1 MQKIEI
7 EFKNQTLKIY
17 LVVKEKNLDKTLL
30 NTNIISNEKLLFSL
44 DYIAKNQKLVSSFLK
59 EICVE
64 KKTDL
69 IIAND
74 MTVISTV
81 APCFKNIPINK
92 VLMNTN
98 ENFTYEAYEAIK
110 KINSLKEVECLSIPT
125 YLIETFD
132 KDNIK
137 VISKQEVLFSSQFM
151 ANNDLNNYSAI
162 FYAKTIKLMCP
173 IVANDYNDLKT
184 FFKINKYLK
193 TIELYRFLTT
203 DLLSL
208 IDLLKELKIK
218 NITIAIHDNI
228 TDKDIIERIKTIKKE
243 NKKQHINIIL
253 AYSSEYIESN
263 YIKQLIATTIKSC
276 CLIII
281 LLSFMAFAFVFYNN
295 KKSLENV
302 NAIKNNITEYLDT
315 KIKDDETNTDDNSK
329 ENSAS
334 NNPSNN
340 DVPDENGST
349 ENPDNNKTPSNSE
362 NPDNNIT
369 PTSPK
374 KEEQNPVIM
383 ALKDLNSDTVG
394 WLNVPNTT
402 IDYPIVQATDNDYY
416 LKHNFNKKWDFN
428 GWVFLN
434 YANSSTILDQNT
446 IIFAHN
452 RYYSKTMFGTLS
464 QVTKKNWYQNVKDNL
479 ITYNDINTE
488 MKWEVFSAYTIP
500 VTDDYLQTNF
510 NNQEE
515 FFNFINLI
523 RSRSVFKSD
532 IAITADDKILT
543 LSTCANTSE
552 RFVVHAVLRK
562 DLLKKN

>member
-17 LVVKEKNLDKTLL
+17 LIVKEKNLDNTLL

-59 EICVE
+59 EICLE
-64 KKTDL
+64 KNTNL
-69 IIAND
+69 IVAND
-74 MTVISTV
+74 MNVISTV
-81 APCFKNIPINK
+81 APCFKNTPINK

-98 ENFTYEAYEAIK
+98 ENFTYEAYEAIS

-125 YLIETFD
+125 YLIELFD
-132 KDNIK
+132 KQNIK

-173 IVANDYNDLKT
+173 IVTNDYNDLKT

-203 DLLSL
+203 DLLAL
-208 IDLLKELKIK
+208 IDLLTELRVK
-218 NITIAIHDNI
+218 NVTIAIHDNI
-228 TDKDIIERIKTIKKE
+228 TDKDIIERIKVIKKE
-243 NKKQHINIIL
+243 NKKYHLNIIL

-263 YIKQLIATTIKSC
+263 YIKQLIATTVKSC

-302 NAIKNNITEYLDT
+302 NAIKDNITEYLDT
-315 KIKDDETNTDDNSK
+315 KIKDNDTDETPTFDDNNSNENPSNPDIETPDNNTDDNQ
-329 ENSAS
+329 NT
-334 NNPSNN
+334 
-340 DVPDENGST
+340 D
-349 ENPDNNKTPSNSE
+349 NPDNNE
-362 NPDNNIT
+362 T
-369 PTSPK
+369 PTPVV
-374 KEEQNPVIM
+374 KEKNPVIM

-394 WLNVPNTT
+394 WLNVPETT
-402 IDYPIVQATDNDYY
+402 IDYPIVQATDNEYY
-416 LKHNFNKKWDFN
+416 LKHNFN
-428 GWVFLN
+428 
-434 YANSSTILDQNT
+434 
-446 IIFAHN
+446 
-452 RYYSKTMFGTLS
+452 
-464 QVTKKNWYQNVKDNL
+464 
-479 ITYNDINTE
+479 TYNDVNNE
-488 MKWEVFSAYTIP
+488 MKWEVFAAYTIP
-500 VTDDYLQTNF
+500 VTDDYLKTNF
-510 NNQEE
+510 SNQEE

-523 RSRSVFKSD
+523 RSRSIFKSD
-532 IAITADDKILT
+532 IEINADDKILT
-543 LSTCANTSE
+543 LSTCANTQD

-562 DLLKKN
+562 DLLKED

>member
-17 LVVKEKNLDKTLL
+17 LIVKEKNLDNTLL

-59 EICVE
+59 EICLE
-64 KKTDL
+64 KNTNL
-69 IIAND
+69 IVAND
-74 MTVISTV
+74 MQVISTV
-81 APCFKNIPINK
+81 APCFKNTPINK

-98 ENFTYEAYEAIK
+98 ENFTYEAYEAIS
-110 KINSLKEVECLSIPT
+110 KINSLKEIECLSIPT
-125 YLIETFD
+125 YLIELFD
-132 KDNIK
+132 KQNIK

-173 IVANDYNDLKT
+173 IVTNDYNDLKT

-203 DLLSL
+203 DLLAL
-208 IDLLKELKIK
+208 IDLLNDLRIK

-228 TDKDIIERIKTIKKE
+228 TDKDIIERIKVIKKE
-243 NKKQHINIIL
+243 NKKHHINIVL
-253 AYSSEYIESN
+253 AYSKEYIESN

-302 NAIKNNITEYLDT
+302 NAIKDNITEYLDN
-315 KIKDDETNTDDNSK
+315 KIKENENNNQDTPNPDDNNSGEITNTPDNT
-329 ENSAS
+329 ETPDTP
-334 NNPSNN
+334 NNP
-340 DVPDENGST
+340 DI
-349 ENPDNNKTPSNSE
+349 PDNNKTPA
-362 NPDNNIT
+362 PIV
-369 PTSPK
+369 
-374 KEEQNPVIM
+374 EEKNPVIM

-394 WLNVPNTT
+394 WLNVPETT
-402 IDYPIVQATDNDYY
+402 IDYPIVQTTDNDYY
-416 LKHNFNKKWDFN
+416 LKHNFNKTRDYS
-428 GWVFLN
+428 GWVFMN
-434 YANSSTILDQNT
+434 YANSSTVMDQNT

-464 QVTKKNWYQNVKDNL
+464 SVGKKAWYQNAKNNL
-479 ITYNDINTE
+479 ITYNDVNAE
-488 MKWEVFSAYTIP
+488 MKWEVFAAYTIP

-510 NNQEE
+510 SNQEE

-532 IAITADDKILT
+532 VNITADDKILT
-543 LSTCANTSE
+543 LSTCANTQD

-562 DLLKKN
+562 DLLKEKNS

>member
-7 EFKNQTLKIY
+7 EFKNQILKIY
-17 LVVKEKNLDKTLL
+17 LIVKEKNLDNTLL

-59 EICVE
+59 EICLE
-64 KKTDL
+64 KNTNL
-69 IIAND
+69 IVAND
-74 MTVISTV
+74 MNVISTV
-81 APCFKNIPINK
+81 APCFKNTPINK

-98 ENFTYEAYEAIK
+98 ENFTYEAYEAIS

-125 YLIETFD
+125 YLIELFD
-132 KDNIK
+132 KQNIK

-203 DLLSL
+203 DLLAL
-208 IDLLKELKIK
+208 IDLLTELRVK
-218 NITIAIHDNI
+218 NVTIAIHDNI
-228 TDKDIIERIKTIKKE
+228 TDKDIIERIKVIKKE
-243 NKKQHINIIL
+243 NKKYHLNIIL

-295 KKSLENV
+295 KISLENV
-302 NAIKNNITEYLDT
+302 NAIKDNITEYLDT
-315 KIKDDETNTDDNSK
+315 KIKDTDTNETPAPDDN
-329 ENSAS
+329 NS
-334 NNPSNN
+334 NETPDNPNI
-340 DVPDENGST
+340 
-349 ENPDNNKTPSNSE
+349 ENPDNNTND
-362 NPDNNIT
+362 NPNNNET
-369 PTSPK
+369 PTPIV
-374 KEEQNPVIM
+374 KEKNPVIM

-394 WLNVPNTT
+394 WLNVPETT
-402 IDYPIVQATDNDYY
+402 IDYPIVQAVDNEYY
-416 LKHNFNKKWDFN
+416 LKHNFNKARDYS

-464 QVTKKNWYQNVKDNL
+464 TVGKKAWYQNAKNNL
-479 ITYNDINTE
+479 ITYNDVNNE
-488 MKWEVFSAYTIP
+488 MKWEVFAAYTIQ
-500 VTDDYLQTNF
+500 VTDDYLKTNF
-510 NNQEE
+510 SNQEE

-523 RSRSVFKSD
+523 RSRSIFKSD
-532 IAITADDKILT
+532 IEINADDKNLT
-543 LSTCANTSE
+543 LSTCANTQD

-562 DLLKKN
+562 DLLKED

>member
-17 LVVKEKNLDKTLL
+17 LIVKEKNLDKTLL

-59 EICVE
+59 EICLE
-64 KKTDL
+64 KNTNL
-69 IIAND
+69 IVAND
-74 MTVISTV
+74 MEVISTV
-81 APCFKNIPINK
+81 APCFKNTPINK

-98 ENFTYEAYEAIK
+98 ENFTYEAYAAIS

-125 YLIETFD
+125 YLIELFD

-151 ANNDLNNYSAI
+151 ANNDLNSYSAI

-173 IVANDYNDLKT
+173 IVVNDYNDLKT

-208 IDLLKELKIK
+208 IDLLRELKIK

-228 TDKDIIERIKTIKKE
+228 TDKDIIERIKVIKKE
-243 NKKQHINIIL
+243 NRKQHINIVL

-276 CLIII
+276 CLIVI
-281 LLSFMAFAFVFYNN
+281 LLSLMAFAFVFYNN

-302 NAIKNNITEYLDT
+302 NAIKDNITEYLDT
-315 KIKDDETNTDDNSK
+315 KINNDDINSDNGTNTETPDDK
-329 ENSAS
+329 GD
-334 NNPSNN
+334 NNTNN
-340 DVPDENGST
+340 NEVPDIDVPDNGDT
-349 ENPDNNKTPSNSE
+349 PLNPDSS
-362 NPDNNIT
+362 DNTETIVD
-369 PTSPK
+369 K
-374 KEEQNPVIM
+374 KNPVIM
-383 ALKDLNSDTVG
+383 ALKDLNNDTVG
-394 WLNVPNTT
+394 WLNVPETT
-402 IDYPIVQATDNDYY
+402 IDYPIVQASDNEYY
-416 LKHNFNKKWDFN
+416 LKYNFNKVRDFN

-464 QVTKKNWYQNVKDNL
+464 QIGKKAWYQNAKNNL
-479 ITYNDINTE
+479 ITYNDVNKE
-488 MKWEVFSAYTIP
+488 MKWEVFAAYTVP
-500 VTDDYLQTNF
+500 VTDDYLKTNF
-510 NNQEE
+510 SNQEE
-515 FFNFINLI
+515 FFNFINLV

-532 IAITADDKILT
+532 VEITADDKILT
-543 LSTCANTSE
+543 LSTCANTSD

-562 DLLKKN
+562 DLLKED

>member
-17 LVVKEKNLDKTLL
+17 LIVKEKNLDNTLL

-59 EICVE
+59 EICLE
-64 KKTDL
+64 KNTNL
-69 IIAND
+69 IVAND
-74 MTVISTV
+74 MNVISTV
-81 APCFKNIPINK
+81 APCFKNTPINK

-98 ENFTYEAYEAIK
+98 ENFTYEAYEAIS

-125 YLIETFD
+125 YLIELFD
-132 KDNIK
+132 KQNIK

-173 IVANDYNDLKT
+173 IVTNDYNDLKT

-203 DLLSL
+203 DLLAL
-208 IDLLKELKIK
+208 IDLLTELRVK
-218 NITIAIHDNI
+218 NVTIAIHDNI
-228 TDKDIIERIKTIKKE
+228 TDKDIIERIKVIKKE
-243 NKKQHINIIL
+243 NKKYHLNIIL

-263 YIKQLIATTIKSC
+263 YIKQLIATTVKSC

-302 NAIKNNITEYLDT
+302 NAIKDNITEYLDT
-315 KIKDDETNTDDNSK
+315 KIKDNDTDETPAPDDN
-329 ENSAS
+329 NS
-334 NNPSNN
+334 NENPSN
-340 DVPDENGST
+340 PDIETPDNNT
-349 ENPDNNKTPSNSE
+349 YDNQNTDNPDNNETPK
-362 NPDNNIT
+362 PVV
-369 PTSPK
+369 
-374 KEEQNPVIM
+374 KEKNPVIM

-394 WLNVPNTT
+394 WLNVPETT
-402 IDYPIVQATDNDYY
+402 IDYPIVQATDNEYY
-416 LKHNFNKKWDFN
+416 LKHNFNKAYDYN
-428 GWVFLN
+428 GWVFMN
-434 YANSSTILDQNT
+434 YANSGTVLDQNT

-464 QVTKKNWYQNVKDNL
+464 TVGKKAWYQNAKNNL
-479 ITYNDINTE
+479 ITYNDVNAE
-488 MKWEVFSAYTIP
+488 MKWEVFAAYTIP
-500 VTDDYLQTNF
+500 VTDDYLKTNF
-510 NNQEE
+510 SNQEE

-523 RSRSVFKSD
+523 RSRSIFKSD
-532 IAITADDKILT
+532 IEINADDKILT
-543 LSTCANTSE
+543 LSTCANTQD

-562 DLLKKN
+562 DLLKED